1 MQKKVRNFMEEYHMV
16 EREDIILAAV
26 SGGADSL
33 CLLLLLH
40 ALCGGMG
47 YTLRVVHVEHG
58 IRGEA
63 SLQDAR
69 FVEEICGRYQI
80 PCRIYHCQ
88 ALEYAREKKLSVEEA
103 ARKLRYQLFREA
115 AEEFGANKIA
125 VAHNQNDC
133 AETML
138 FHLTRGSGLKGLC
151 GILPVRGQI
160 IRPLLCLARQE
171 IEACLQQLGQDF
183 CMDETNGQLM
193 YTRNKIRHQVLPLLT
208 QVNDNAVFHMN
219 QAANDVAEA
228 VELIEGM
235 RLLAAEKYVCES
247 AEGVCISQKLLEEPS
262 LIVREAL
269 RNVLA
274 DTAGSSKDISRIHV
288 QQMYDLFARQNGK
301 VVELPYKMRAQRTY
315 EGIMLRKDSAQ
326 KLTNASAP
334 GAGSRAA
341 VESISD
347 SVRSVSLTLP
357 IGGSLD
363 VPSYGYEISTRL
375 LEKSP
380 QNEEIPK
387 KIYTK
392 WFDYDRIKGTTRLKT
407 RQEQDYLIIN
417 AQGNRKKI
425 KKYFIDEKIPACQR
439 DHILLLAD
447 DTHVLWVIGYRIS
460 EDVKVTE
467 HTKRILEIRVD
478 GGRECE

>member
-16 EREDIILAAV
+16 EREETILAAV

-33 CLLLLLH
+33 CLLMLLH
-40 ALCGGMG
+40 ALCGEMG
-47 YTLRVVHVEHG
+47 YALRVVHVEHG

-63 SLQDAR
+63 SLHDAR
-69 FVEEICGRYQI
+69 FVEEICAKYKI

-88 ALEYAREKKLSVEEA
+88 TLDYAREKKLSVEEA

-115 AEEFGANKIA
+115 AEEFGADKIA

-138 FHLTRGSGLKGLC
+138 FHLARGSGLQGLC
-151 GILPVRGQI
+151 GILPVRGRI
-160 IRPLLCLARQE
+160 IRPLLCLAREE
-171 IEACLQQLGQDF
+171 IEAYLEQSGQEF
-183 CMDETNGQLM
+183 CTDETNMQLM
-193 YTRNKIRHQVLPLLT
+193 YTRNKIRHQILPLLT

-219 QAANDVAEA
+219 QAANVVAEA
-228 VELIEGM
+228 VELVEGL
-235 RLLAAEKYVCES
+235 RLLAAEKYVCAS
-247 AEGVCISQKLLEEPS
+247 AECVCVSQKLLEEPP
-262 LIVREAL
+262 LIAREVL
-269 RNVLA
+269 RSVLA
-274 DTAGSSKDISRIHV
+274 QTAGSSKDIQRIHV
-288 QQMYDLFARQNGK
+288 QQLYDLFARQNGK
-301 VVELPYKMRAQRTY
+301 VAELPYKMRAQRTY
-315 EGIMLRKDSAQ
+315 EGIMLWKGRAQ
-326 KLTNASAP
+326 KLRNAAAP
-334 GAGSRAA
+334 GAESRAA
-341 VESISD
+341 AESISD
-347 SVRSVSLTLP
+347 SVQLVSLTLP
-357 IGGSLD
+357 IGGSLA

-375 LEKSP
+375 LEKIP

-392 WFDYDRIKGTTRLKT
+392 WFDYDKIKGTTRLKT

-417 AQGNRKKI
+417 TEGSRKKI
-425 KKYFIDEKIPACQR
+425 KKYFIDEKIPVYLR
-439 DHILLLAD
+439 DQILLLAD

-467 HTKRILEIRVD
+467 HTKRILEIRVN